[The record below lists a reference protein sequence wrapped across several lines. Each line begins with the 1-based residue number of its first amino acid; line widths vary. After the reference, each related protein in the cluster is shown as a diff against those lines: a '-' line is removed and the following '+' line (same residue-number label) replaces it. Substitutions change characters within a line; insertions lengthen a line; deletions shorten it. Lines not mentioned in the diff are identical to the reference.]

1 MSFFDIFNSFLL
13 DYTSYMV
20 YNVYTKW
27 VRRLSKFRLTLSF
40 FKRSQAMSKKQ
51 LNPNVHTYSGKE
63 LTGYLVGLA
72 GQNIIYNITSAALM
86 YYFQSVIFLP
96 AMAYST
102 IVAIARVWDAVNDP
116 MMGNLVDKTHTKWGK
131 CKPYLLFVPA
141 VVLVTTILPFLN
153 RQYDPS
159 ASTLQKVLIVGWA
172 GFSYILWGMSYTAGD
187 IPLWGVTSLM
197 TEDANDRSKILAL
210 ARIVASVG
218 VIGMLVQFLAPSLK
232 GVIGS
237 ALHIEDDATQ
247 LQYSFIILA
256 VILTV
261 FASVLF
267 QFAGLSVKERV
278 KQQSKKTYTIK
289 ENFATM
295 WNCKPFRRILISGVL
310 RSPIQLLN
318 TVALTLLI
326 YFYFDNDPGRA
337 LMGENGLNFS
347 LIIKVVIIAFGI
359 FGGMLV
365 SSAATPAL
373 IAKVEKKTLY
383 NIYAF
388 VGALPFGLI
397 VVIYMIFKE
406 ALIESM
412 VASIIMGVVFFAASW
427 AMGGLNVLQSVMIA
441 DCVDYE
447 EYHNGVRP
455 DGVFFSGQ
463 SFITKL
469 SAGIA
474 TIIQGIVYSVVHFSD
489 QVIKGVNDA
498 LAAGNA
504 SFAVDYQTFA
514 FAMFFLVSVPPMI
527 GLILSALPTLKYEIT
542 NSKHKEILSEL
553 VEKRRSAE

>member
-1 MSFFDIFNSFLL
+1 
-13 DYTSYMV
+13 
-20 YNVYTKW
+20 
-27 VRRLSKFRLTLSF
+27 
-40 FKRSQAMSKKQ
+40 MSKKQ

-63 LTGYLVGLA
+63 LAGYLVGLA

-141 VVLVTTILPFLN
+141 IVLVTTILPFLN
-153 RQYDPS
+153 KQYDPS
-159 ASTLQKVLIVGWA
+159 APTIQKVLIVGWA

-232 GVIGS
+232 SVVGNMFN
-237 ALHIEDDATQ
+237 IEDDATQ
-247 LQYSFIILA
+247 LQYSFILLA
-256 VILTV
+256 VVLTV
-261 FASVLF
+261 FASILF

-278 KQQSKKTYTIK
+278 KQQTKKTYTIK

-326 YFYFDNDPGRA
+326 YYYFDNDPGRA
-337 LMGENGLNFS
+337 LVGENGLN
-347 LIIKVVIIAFGI
+347 LGLALKVVIIAVGI

-365 SSAATPAL
+365 SSAVTPSL
-373 IAKVEKKTLY
+373 ISKMEKKTLY
-383 NIYAF
+383 NIYSFA
-388 VGALPFGLI
+388 GAVPFGLV
-397 VVIYMIFKE
+397 VVIYLIFKD

-489 QVIKGVNDA
+489 QVIKGVNDS

-527 GLILSALPTLKYEIT
+527 GLLLSALPTLKYEIT
-542 NSKHKEILSEL
+542 NANHKEILAEL
-553 VEKRRSAE
+553 VEKRREAESAE

>member
-1 MSFFDIFNSFLL
+1 
-13 DYTSYMV
+13 
-20 YNVYTKW
+20 
-27 VRRLSKFRLTLSF
+27 
-40 FKRSQAMSKKQ
+40 MSKKQ
-51 LNPNVHTYSGKE
+51 TDPNVRTYSGKE

-72 GQNIIYNITSAALM
+72 GQNIIYNIISAALM

-102 IVAIARVWDAVNDP
+102 IVAIARVWDAINDP
-116 MMGNLVDKTHTKWGK
+116 MMGNIVDKTRSKWGK

-141 VVLVTTILPFLN
+141 VVLVTTILPFIN
-153 RQYDPS
+153 SQYNPNDPGWK
-159 ASTLQKVLIVGWA
+159 KVLIIGWA

-197 TEDANDRSKILAL
+197 TEDEKDRSKILAL

-232 GVIGS
+232 GFVGS
-237 ALHIEDDATQ
+237 AFNIQDDATQ

-256 VILTV
+256 IILTV
-261 FASVLF
+261 FSSVLF

-278 KQQSKKTYTIK
+278 KQQTKKTYTIK

-295 WNCKPFRRILISGVL
+295 WNCKPFRQILVSGVL

-318 TVALTLLI
+318 TVALTLVI
-326 YFYFDNDPGRA
+326 YYFFDNDPGRA
-337 LMGENGLNFS
+337 LAGENGINFG
-347 LIIKVVIIAFGI
+347 LILKVVIIAFGI

-365 SSAATPAL
+365 SSAVTPAL
-373 IAKVEKKTLY
+373 TSKMEKKTLY

-388 VGALPFGLI
+388 VGAIPFGL
-397 VVIYMIFKE
+397 VLVIYMIFKQT
-406 ALIESM
+406 LVTSM
-412 VASIIMGVVFFAASW
+412 AAAIIMGVVFFAASW
-427 AMGGLNVLQSVMIA
+427 AMGGLNVLQSIMIA

-474 TIIQGIVYSVVHFSD
+474 TIIQGVVYSVVHFSD
-489 QVIKGVNDA
+489 QVIKNVNDS
-498 LAAGNA
+498 LAAGTH
-504 SFAVDYQTFA
+504 SFAVDYENFA
-514 FAMFFLVSVPPMI
+514 FAMFFLVSIPPMI
-527 GLILSALPTLKYEIT
+527 GLILSALPTLKYELT
-542 NSKHKEILSEL
+542 NEKHKQILTAL
-553 VEKRRSAE
+553 VEKRRSNGEQVEEA

>member
-1 MSFFDIFNSFLL
+1 
-13 DYTSYMV
+13 
-20 YNVYTKW
+20 
-27 VRRLSKFRLTLSF
+27 
-40 FKRSQAMSKKQ
+40 MSKKQ
-51 LNPNVHTYSGKE
+51 LNPNVHTYGGKE

-116 MMGNLVDKTHTKWGK
+116 MMGNLVDRTHTKWGK

-153 RQYDPS
+153 KQYDPS

-197 TEDANDRSKILAL
+197 TEDAGDRSKILAL

-232 GVIGS
+232 GAIGS

-295 WNCKPFRRILISGVL
+295 WNCKPFRRILISGIL

-365 SSAATPAL
+365 SSAVTPAL

-474 TIIQGIVYSVVHFSD
+474 TIIQGVVYSVVHFSD

-553 VEKRRSAE
+553 VEKRRSAEGAE

>member
-1 MSFFDIFNSFLL
+1 MRGNLILINSVIAFPPIHYLKGV
-13 DYTSYMV
+13 M
-20 YNVYTKW
+20 N
-27 VRRLSKFRLTLSF
+27 
-40 FKRSQAMSKKQ
+40 MSKKQ
-51 LNPNVHTYSGKE
+51 TDPNVRTYSGKE

-72 GQNIIYNITSAALM
+72 GQNIIYNIISAALM

-116 MMGNLVDKTHTKWGK
+116 MMGNIVDKTHTKWGK

-141 VVLVTTILPFLN
+141 VVLVTTILPFIN
-153 RQYDPS
+153 SQYSPSDPGWKK
-159 ASTLQKVLIVGWA
+159 ALIIGWA

-197 TEDANDRSKILAL
+197 TEDAGDRSKILAL

-218 VIGMLVQFLAPSLK
+218 VVGMLVQFLAPSLK
-232 GVIGS
+232 PVVGNMFNI
-237 ALHIEDDATQ
+237 ADDATQ

-256 VILTV
+256 IVLTV
-261 FASVLF
+261 VASVLF

-278 KQQSKKTYTIK
+278 KQQTEKKYTIK

-295 WNCKPFRRILISGVL
+295 WNCKPFRRLLVSGIL

-318 TVALTLLI
+318 TVALTLVI
-326 YFYFDNDPGRA
+326 YYYFDNDPGRA
-337 LMGENGLNFS
+337 LGGENGLNLG

-365 SSAATPAL
+365 SSAVTPSL
-373 IAKVEKKTLY
+373 TAKMEKKTLY
-383 NIYAF
+383 NIYAI
-388 VGALPFGLI
+388 VGAVPFGLVI
-397 VVIYMIFKE
+397 VIYMIFKE
-406 ALIESM
+406 TLITSM
-412 VASIIMGVVFFAASW
+412 LASIIMGVVFFAASW

-474 TIIQGIVYSVVHFSD
+474 TIIQGVVFSIVHFSD
-489 QVIKGVNDA
+489 QVIKGVNDS
-498 LAAGNA
+498 LAAGTK
-504 SFAVDYQTFA
+504 SFAIDYQTFA
-514 FAMFFLVSVPPMI
+514 FAMFFLVSIPPMI
-527 GLILSALPTLKYEIT
+527 GLILSALPTLKYELT
-542 NSKHKEILSEL
+542 NTKHKEILAEL
-553 VEKRRSAE
+553 VEKRRAAGDAE